1 MRRLSRPLLRF
12 RRNSPI
18 RPAAAAAA
26 PPPPR
31 HGIPYGADLQAAP
44 GEGALSRPKTRVGDA
59 RAKRHRICVCLDRKG
74 RAPAVAC
81 GDCRPGARRL
91 RGPSAK
97 SRRGRQSGSD
107 YSWLPASDSVAAFS
121 MLPPRRR
128 LRRSFG
134 GSSAIRPVPALRQY
148 MGCSPACIAPAA
160 IACGWRC
167 AVPDIR
173 VACPV
178 GRPRGG
184 GQAIAARFGSDSSG
198 WLGEKNGAGK
208 EGDRGG
214 RRNGGTRRAES
225 LARLAAGRAIV
236 AGGAPASRTE
246 CAASCPAL
254 PCRGGGG
261 SPGALSLAAVRGRLR
276 VHDFAAKLDR
286 APPGALRV
294 LFYGV
299 GARSQNPF
307 TATLTRK

>member
-1 MRRLSRPLLRF
+1 MR
-12 RRNSPI
+12 
-18 RPAAAAAA
+18 
-26 PPPPR
+26 
-31 HGIPYGADLQAAP
+31 G
-44 GEGALSRPKTRVGDA
+44 
-59 RAKRHRICVCLDRKG
+59 
-74 RAPAVAC
+74 
-81 GDCRPGARRL
+81 
-91 RGPSAK
+91 
-97 SRRGRQSGSD
+97 
-107 YSWLPASDSVAAFS
+107 
-121 MLPPRRR
+121 LPPRGAQAPRSLGQEPTRAPIRQRLFLAAGIGLGCGLLNVAAKAAPSALFRWVFCHSAGSCIATIYGLQPGLHRARSDR
-128 LRRSFG
+128 LRLAVC
-134 GSSAIRPVPALRQY
+134 SARYSRCLSRRQ
-148 MGCSPACIAPAA
+148 AA
-160 IACGWRC
+160 R
-167 AVPDIR
+167 
-173 VACPV
+173 
-178 GRPRGG
+178 G

-236 AGGAPASRTE
+236 AGGALASRTE
-246 CAASCPAL
+246 CAASCLAL